1 MKPKANKIS
10 PMDVFIGER
19 IREERLKSGLSQ
31 EKLGELVGLT
41 FQQIH
46 KYEIGL
52 NRISASKLY
61 EISQTM
67 EKPMKIFFDE
77 FEDDE
82 LFFNFKPANEN
93 EHLKKS
99 SEDMKQINALI
110 KSFNQIRSEEVKR
123 DLINLVK
130 SLGSIRSLSK
140 L

>member
-1 MKPKANKIS
+1 MKLTANKIS

-19 IREERLKSGLSQ
+19 IREERLKLGLSQ

-67 EKPMKIFFDE
+67 EKPMKIFFDD

-93 EHLKKS
+93 EHLGKS
-99 SEDMKQINALI
+99 SEDMKRMSVLI